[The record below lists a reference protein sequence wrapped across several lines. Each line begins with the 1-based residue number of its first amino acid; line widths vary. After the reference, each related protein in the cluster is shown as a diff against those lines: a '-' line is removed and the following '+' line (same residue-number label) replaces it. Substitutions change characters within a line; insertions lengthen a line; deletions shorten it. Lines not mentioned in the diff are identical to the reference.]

1 MTMPL
6 YVENRKFDQK
16 ELQAFVF
23 RYLLAADVIR
33 ECWPVFGVQL
43 LNKSDAWCIIHTAQ
57 LDYFAPLEI
66 CCAVPS
72 LRGRAVACPL
82 ISHPPKAGAENMGAP
97 LADQTM
103 DSWEGSAT

>member
-6 YVENRKFDQK
+6 YGENRKFDQK
-16 ELQAFVF
+16 ELQAIVF
-23 RYLLAADVIR
+23 RCLLAAGDIR
-33 ECWPVFGVQL
+33 ECWSIFGVQL

-72 LRGRAVACPL
+72 MRGRAVACPL

-97 LADQTM
+97 LEDQKM
-103 DSWEGSAT
+103 DSWERSAT